1 MNYFLFIF
9 LFYFFN
15 VFFFFF
21 FFVIIITVQICKFN
35 ITVSTQFFYFNTPYD
50 AQACS
55 AVSALICLSS
65 HILFPKFDV
74 LCLIL
79 SKLYNSTN
87 IFEKFKLS
95 RKVAGFFFCC
105 FFVFFFFFLF
115 SILHPLGC
123 LSGLAFPIVFLF

>member
-9 LFYFFN
+9 LFYFFT
-15 VFFFFF
+15 VFFFFFF

-95 RKVAGFFFCC
+95 RKVAGFFCCC
-105 FFVFFFFFLF
+105 FFVVFCLF